1 MLPCNQLLGSSF
13 NCQYHVRIHSRTVNI
28 QQRYDHAKRSYSRLG
43 KIKLLKSNAAIE
55 SIVRENA
62 SRLSHNYTV
71 GDKVS
76 ILISRDEVKSNTD
89 QPTEGSFDIVKVYP
103 SHGTVKIQTGIYQ
116 EVIQIRRLKPY
127 HE

>member
-1 MLPCNQLLGSSF
+1 MSGYTPGQLIFSKDMIMQ
-13 NCQYHVRIHSRTVNI
+13 NVVTA
-28 QQRYDHAKRSYSRLG
+28 DWG

-89 QPTEGSFDIVKVYP
+89 QPTEGPFDIVKVYP